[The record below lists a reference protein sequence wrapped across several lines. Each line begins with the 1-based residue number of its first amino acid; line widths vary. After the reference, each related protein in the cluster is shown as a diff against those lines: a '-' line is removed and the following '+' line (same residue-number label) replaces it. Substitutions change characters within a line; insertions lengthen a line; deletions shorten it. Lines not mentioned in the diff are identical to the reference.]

1 MRRALLALLGVF
13 KKRPND
19 DDDDDV
25 ETSRAEDETEREL
38 VEAKRDMKIEA
49 QRRDF
54 RS

>member
-1 MRRALLALLGVF
+1 MRRAILALLGVF
-13 KKRPND
+13 KKGPSD
-19 DDDDDV
+19 GDV